1 MADELAALPNDDM
14 PGWARR
20 MKVNVLNQK
29 GEKQAAL
36 ELMLG
41 ILKDKADPLHPNEV
55 NAMVAYI
62 CEQIL
67 DPEEAKSH
75 SLCKNIN

>member
-1 MADELAALPNDDM
+1 
-14 PGWARR
+14 
-20 MKVNVLNQK
+20 
-29 GEKQAAL
+29 
-36 ELMLG
+36 MLS
-41 ILKDKADPLHPNEV
+41 ILKDRADKLHPNEV

-75 SLCKNIN
+75 SLCSNIK